1 LLVVD
6 SSAAVQACL
15 AADGFGLFGD
25 EDLVSP
31 GLLWSDASSV
41 LHELRWRREISDD
54 LASIAFNALLTAPI
68 ALRTPRRLRREA
80 WRVAADLGWAK
91 TYDAEYVALARILRC
106 RLFTIDDRLR
116 RGAARIVEI
125 VGPRDL

>member
-15 AADGFGLFGD
+15 AAGGFGLFGD

-31 GLLWSDASSV
+31 GLLWSEASSV
-41 LHELRWRREISDD
+41 LHELRWRREISEN
-54 LASIAFNALLTAPI
+54 LASIAFNALLAAPI
-68 ALRTPRRLRREA
+68 VPRTPRQLRREA
-80 WRVAADLGWAK
+80 WRVAEDLGWAK
-91 TYDAEYVALARILRC
+91 TYDAEYVALALILRC

-116 RGAARIVEI
+116 RGAGRIVEI